1 MGLNKNVKLGII
13 YRGLLDT
20 KDTFRERELDD
31 KSLFDNDSNE
41 DLSEDN
47 NN

>member
-1 MGLNKNVKLGII
+1 MGII
-13 YRGLLDT
+13 YRGVLDT
-20 KDTFRERELDD
+20 KDTFRERELEDNP
-31 KSLFDNDSNE
+31 LVDNDSNE